1 MVIAEVL
8 NDNSISAYAFA
19 AFSTIIV
26 AIIGAFVTII
36 QMKHKT
42 AEATDEAR
50 KAKDA
55 ALKAQENTNSISNG
69 FAGDVGRKLDS
80 NERKLDRIVELTLQN
95 NRAIQG
101 HLEWHV
107 DHPPQE
113 RI

>member
-1 MVIAEVL
+1 MVIAEVF
-8 NDNSISAYAFA
+8 NTDTGFYAFA
-19 AFSTIIV
+19 STTIV
-26 AIIGAFVTII
+26 TLIGALVSLRTL
-36 QMKHKT
+36 KHKQNEM
-42 AEATDEAR
+42 ADEAR

-55 ALKAQENTNSISNG
+55 ALKAQENTTSISNG
-69 FAGDVGRKLDS
+69 FAGDVGRKLD
-80 NERKLDRIVELTLQN
+80 RIVELSLQN